1 MECYPEE
8 EEEVPFIEESD
19 NDDDSDLEIDAPE
32 LAGWVAIEYVPQCRR
47 AAAREGTADESVCR
61 PVGYRPI

>member
-32 LAGWVAIEYVPQCRR
+32 LAGWVAI
-47 AAAREGTADESVCR
+47 
-61 PVGYRPI
+61 